1 MVKAASGT
9 RKASRILAV
18 TLGCTMLLSACSGN
32 GNNGGTN
39 ASPNANENA
48 AAGGNKASGEQVTL
62 KVEVFDR
69 GNSPAGSTITNN
81 YLTKYVQDN
90 FGTPNNIK
98 VEFVPVPR
106 SEEVQKLNVLMA
118 SGSDVPDIVFTYDS
132 GTFYRYAQQGGL
144 TDLGELIDKSG
155 ANLKK
160 FLGDDTLAY
169 GQYDGKQFALPA
181 KRAHLGKYASFI
193 RQDWLDKLGL
203 PVPQNTDELYTTLK
217 AFKEKDP
224 GQTGGK
230 VIPLGMALAPAQFE
244 PLLWSFIQPV
254 TEEQRYTLT
263 QQLGS
268 NDYPILLPGFK
279 DGLQFMNKLYNEGMM
294 SADFSLDEDKKKL
307 NEDVTKGLVGFFSE
321 DDMNPFYADLMYA
334 TLQKNFPDA
343 KLSSVDV
350 YTDSEGKH
358 PKPEYAP
365 IGLFLMIPKSSK
377 NAEAA
382 VKYLDWMASGD
393 NLFRMQNGVEGENYT
408 LENGIPMAKADATD
422 EVKNR
427 IYNWGDM
434 AIISNGKQLGDTD
447 KNVEAYVLGMPE
459 QYRDE
464 TRKALTIS
472 RSDTI
477 KPVLF
482 DRPIEAQAKYGTA
495 LRDKLNEIIVKTTMA
510 KPDQFDGTYESMLK
524 DYMASGGQAIL
535 DERTKAYEEMKK

>member
-1 MVKAASGT
+1 MKQSRKGRKTAS
-9 RKASRILAV
+9 
-18 TLGCTMLLSACSGN
+18 TLLTATLVGTMLLSACSNSGGN
-32 GNNGGTN
+32 EKANESNGGD
-39 ASPNANENA
+39 
-48 AAGGNKASGEQVTL
+48 KASSGKASTL

-81 YLTKYVQDN
+81 YLTKLVQDK
-90 FGTPNNIK
+90 FGTPNNIN
-98 VEFVPVPR
+98 VQFVPIPR

-144 TDLGELIDKSG
+144 TDLGELLDQYG
-155 ANLKK
+155 PNLKK
-160 FLGDDTLAY
+160 FLGDETLAY
-169 GQYDGKQFALPA
+169 GQYQGKQFALPA
-181 KRAHLGKYASFI
+181 KRSHLGKYSSFI
-193 RQDWLDKLGL
+193 RQDWLDKLNL
-203 PVPQNTDELYTTLK
+203 PVPTTTDELYNTLK

-244 PLLWSFIQPV
+244 PLIWSFIQPV

-268 NDYPILLPGFK
+268 NDYPVLLPGFK
-279 DGLQFMNKLYNEGMM
+279 DALQFMNKLYNEGLM

-307 NEDVTKGLVGFFSE
+307 GEDAAKGLIGFYSE
-321 DDMNPFYADLMYA
+321 DDMNPFYADGTYA
-334 TLQKNFPDA
+334 TLQKNIPDA
-343 KLSSVDV
+343 KLSAIDV
-350 YTDSEGKH
+350 YTNSEGKH

-365 IGLFLMIPKSSK
+365 IGMYLMIPKSSK
-377 NAEAA
+377 HAVEA
-382 VKYLDWMASGD
+382 VKYLDWMASEG
-393 NLFRMQNGVEGENYT
+393 NLFDMQNGVEGENYT
-408 LENGIPMAKADATD
+408 LQNGVPIVKTDASD
-422 EVKNR
+422 DVKNR

-434 AIISNGKQLGDTD
+434 AIISNGKQLGDAD
-447 KNVEAYVLGMPE
+447 KNVEAYVYGMPE
-459 QYRDE
+459 AYQDE

-482 DRPIEAQAKYGTA
+482 DHPIEAQAKYGTA

-510 KPDQFDGTYESMLK
+510 KPDQFESTYESVMK
-524 DYMASGGQAIL
+524 DYMANGGQAIL
-535 DERTKAYEEMKK
+535 DERTKAYEAMK

>member
-1 MVKAASGT
+1 MKLSRRGRKTAGT
-9 RKASRILAV
+9 LLTATLA
-18 TLGCTMLLSACSGN
+18 GTMLLSACSSG
-32 GNNGGTN
+32 
-39 ASPNANENA
+39 
-48 AAGGNKASGEQVTL
+48 GGNEKGSESTGGEAASGGKAATL

-69 GNSPAGSTITNN
+69 GNSPAGSSITNN
-81 YLTKYVQDN
+81 YLTKFVQDK

-98 VEFVPVPR
+98 VEFVPIPR

-144 TDLGELIDKSG
+144 TDLGELLDQYG
-155 ANLKK
+155 PNLKK
-160 FLGDDTLAY
+160 FLGDETLAY
-169 GQYDGKQFALPA
+169 GQYEGKQFALPA
-181 KRAHLGKYASFI
+181 KRSHLGKYSSFI
-193 RQDWLDKLGL
+193 RQDWLDKLGM
-203 PVPQNTDELYTTLK
+203 PVPTTTDELYNTLK

-244 PLLWSFIQPV
+244 PLIWSFIQPV

-268 NDYPILLPGFK
+268 NDYPVLLPGFK
-279 DGLQFMNKLYNEGMM
+279 DALQFMNKLYNEGLM

-307 NEDVTKGLVGFFSE
+307 SEDVTKGLVGFFSE
-321 DDMNPFYADLMYA
+321 DDMNPFYADAMYA
-334 TLQKNFPDA
+334 TLQKNLPDA
-343 KLSSVDV
+343 KISAVDV
-350 YTDSEGKH
+350 YTNSEGKH

-365 IGLFLMIPKSSK
+365 IGMYLMIPKSSK
-377 NAEAA
+377 NAVEAI
-382 VKYLDWMASGD
+382 KYLDWMASD
-393 NLFRMQNGVEGENYT
+393 SNLFDMQNGVEGENYT
-408 LENGIPMAKADATD
+408 LENGVPIVKTDASD

-434 AIISNGKQLGDTD
+434 AIISNGKQLGDAD
-447 KNVEAYVLGMPE
+447 KNVEAYVYGMPQAYQE
-459 QYRDE
+459 E
-464 TRKALTIS
+464 TRKALSIS

-510 KPDQFDGTYESMLK
+510 KPDQFESTYEEVMK
-524 DYMASGGQAIL
+524 DYMANGGQAIL